1 MTDSFGVILHT
12 PRKLLQDVNKFFFSH
27 SFKLHIHDGA
37 ARRMHRHKCL
47 QMECD
52 ILPPISE

>member
-12 PRKLLQDVNKFFFSH
+12 PRKLLQDAKQNFFSH
-27 SFKLHIHDGA
+27 SFKLHIHDD
-37 ARRMHRHKCL
+37 AREECIARHKCL

-52 ILPPISE
+52 KIFSE

>member
-12 PRKLLQDVNKFFFSH
+12 PRKLLQDAKQNFFSH
-27 SFKLHIHDGA
+27 SFKLHIHDD
-37 ARRMHRHKCL
+37 AREECIARHKCL

-52 ILPPISE
+52 KLFSE